1 MAPPLS
7 GRTFLALGE
16 DAGVVYAAG
25 LLRHLGATI
34 THTVGAGAPLAGA
47 LADHPMAVPCPLA
60 TTEPEDEIGA
70 WARSGAMWLTGEPD
84 GPPLVAPGIP
94 ATAARGAALVV
105 ELLSACRGRR
115 VRVDGPA
122 LLGERAALTGLCRAG
137 AVSAGSA
144 CRLLSTRDS
153 YIAVNLPRPADLELV
168 PAWLETGADSWT
180 AIAAV
185 CRDRSAADLVERAAL
200 VGLAITA
207 PPGPD
212 PEPDAQLHAR
222 GQAGWPRPWL
232 IAGGDPTSP
241 PETPLVVDLS
251 ALWAGPLCGNLLQ
264 LAGCRVV
271 KVEAKDRPDGARFGV
286 PAFFSLLNGAK
297 ESADLGTLRELLD
310 GADVVIEASRPR
322 ALEQL
327 GIDPADYPGTVWVS
341 VTGYGRSGP
350 WRNRPSYGDDAA
362 VAGGLVAGGP
372 VFVADAIAD
381 PLGGLH
387 AAVAALGGLVGR
399 RAALVDMAL
408 REVAGCAAG
417 RGLPARGEAVWDG
430 GDWWI
435 DGHRVARPT
444 ARGPDHDAA
453 QPS

>member
-47 LADHPMAVPCPLA
+47 LADRPIAVSCPLA

-122 LLGERAALTGLCRAG
+122 LLGERAALTGLCR
-137 AVSAGSA
+137 
-144 CRLLSTRDS
+144 
-153 YIAVNLPRPADLELV
+153 
-168 PAWLETGADSWT
+168 
-180 AIAAV
+180 
-185 CRDRSAADLVERAAL
+185 DRSAADLVERAAL

-232 IAGGDPTSP
+232 
-241 PETPLVVDLS
+241 
-251 ALWAGPLCGNLLQ
+251 
-264 LAGCRVV
+264 
-271 KVEAKDRPDGARFGV
+271 
-286 PAFFSLLNGAK
+286 
-297 ESADLGTLRELLD
+297 
-310 GADVVIEASRPR
+310 
-322 ALEQL
+322 
-327 GIDPADYPGTVWVS
+327 VS
-341 VTGYGRSGP
+341 
-350 WRNRPSYGDDAA
+350 
-362 VAGGLVAGGP
+362 
-372 VFVADAIAD
+372 
-381 PLGGLH
+381 
-387 AAVAALGGLVGR
+387 GGLVGS
-399 RAALVDMAL
+399 
-408 REVAGCAAG
+408 
-417 RGLPARGEAVWDG
+417 
-430 GDWWI
+430 
-435 DGHRVARPT
+435 PT
-444 ARGPDHDAA
+444 AT
-453 QPS
+453 